1 MYSKIV
7 KCICVAALILA
18 AALRL
23 DGIPGIV
30 LEFVVCGGAVFV
42 MIEAGRSRK
51 YLWVAA
57 FALIA
62 VYFNPVLPIT
72 LSRSAALPVVI
83 LCALAFLASLR
94 CLGPVQKMS
103 LATIT
108 DLPARGE
115 SL

>member
-1 MYSKIV
+1 MYSRIV
-7 KCICVAALILA
+7 KCMCVAALILA

-23 DGIPGIV
+23 DGIPRI
-30 LEFVVCGGAVFV
+30 LLQFVVCGGAAFV
-42 MIEAGRSRK
+42 MIEAARNRK
-51 YLWVAA
+51 YLCTVA
-57 FALIA
+57 FALA
-62 VYFNPVLPIT
+62 ALYFNPVLPIT

-83 LCALAFLASLR
+83 LCALAFLGSVWY
-94 CLGPVQKMS
+94 LGPAPKMS